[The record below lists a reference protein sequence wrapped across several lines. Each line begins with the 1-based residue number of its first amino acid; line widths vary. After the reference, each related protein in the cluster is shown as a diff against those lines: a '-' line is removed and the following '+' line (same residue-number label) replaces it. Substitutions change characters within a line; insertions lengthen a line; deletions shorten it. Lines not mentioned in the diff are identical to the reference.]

1 MTSPKRRA
9 LGRGLDALLRPATTD
24 VRSLPVGELHPNRFQ
39 PRRDFDPAA
48 LAELATSI
56 RAQGLV
62 QPIVVTPD
70 ADGRYTIVAGE
81 RRWRA
86 AQEAGLEQVPV
97 VVHEVRDDRH
107 LLELALVE
115 NLQRSDLNP
124 IEEAFAFQTLQDEFG
139 LAQEE
144 IASRLGKGRSTI
156 SNSLRLLNL
165 PARVQDLLRSGRLT
179 AGQARPLLALG
190 RPAEQVALADRA
202 VAEGL
207 SARELE
213 ALAAAARSPTR
224 AAREPRGESLRDVHS
239 AAAAE
244 RLTRRLQTRVEIRR
258 RRDGGGVV
266 QIHFFSEEDLM
277 RLYDRLISADELP
290 TGDERDG

>member
-1 MTSPKRRA
+1 MTAPKRRG
-9 LGRGLDALLRPATTD
+9 LGRGLDALLKPATAD
-24 VRSLPVGELHPNRFQ
+24 VRTLPVAQLHPNRFQ
-39 PRRDFDPAA
+39 PRRDFDPVA

-70 ADGRYTIVAGE
+70 HENGTYTIIAGE

-97 VVHEVRDDRH
+97 AVRAVRDDRQ

-124 IEEAFAFQTLQDEFG
+124 IEEALAFQSLQDEF
-139 LAQEE
+139 AIPQEE
-144 IASRLGKGRSTI
+144 IASRVGKGRSTI
-156 SNSLRLLNL
+156 ANSLRLLNL
-165 PARVQDLLRSGRLT
+165 PDHVQALLRSGRLT
-179 AGQARPLLALG
+179 AGQARPLLSLG
-190 RPAEQVALADRA
+190 KAAEQVALADRA

-213 ALAAAARSPTR
+213 ALAAAARAPQP
-224 AAREPRGESLRDVHS
+224 ARPRGAAVREGDVHTT
-239 AAAAE
+239 AAAE
-244 RLTRRLQTRVEIRR
+244 QLTRRLQTRVEIRR
-258 RRDGGGVV
+258 RRRGGGVV

-277 RLYDRLISADELP
+277 RLYDRLIAAEEAAP
-290 TGDERDG
+290 

>member
-1 MTSPKRRA
+1 VTAAPKRRG
-9 LGRGLDALLRPATTD
+9 LGRGLDALLRPAVSD
-24 VRSLPVGELHPNRFQ
+24 VRSLPTRQLHPNRFQ
-39 PRRDFDPAA
+39 PRRDFEPTA
-48 LAELATSI
+48 LAELAASI

-70 ADGRYTIVAGE
+70 AGGAYTIVAGE

-97 VVHEVRDDRH
+97 VVREVRDDRH

-115 NLQRSDLNP
+115 NLQRTDLNP
-124 IEEAFAFQTLQDEFG
+124 IEEALAFQALQEEFG

-144 IASRLGKGRSTI
+144 IATRVGKARPTI
-156 SNSLRLLNL
+156 ANSLRLLNL
-165 PARVQDLLRSGRLT
+165 PADIQQMLRAGQLT
-179 AGQARPLLALG
+179 AGQARPLLSIGKRSA
-190 RPAEQVALADRA
+190 QVALAKRA

-207 SARELE
+207 SARQLE
-213 ALAAAARSPTR
+213 ALAAARDGAERRRTR
-224 AAREPRGESLRDVHS
+224 RTPALDVHS

-244 RLTRRLQTRVEIRR
+244 QLTRRLQTRVEIRR

-277 RLYDRLISADELP
+277 RLYDRLTAAEGSP
-290 TGDERDG
+290 